1 VPIPGEQKKSKIF
14 SFHSKERKPLQGYY
28 DIASWTES
36 YRKKFP
42 VEQHL
47 FDPTNYER
55 QSQALIDLPAI
66 LKRDIGTR
74 TDYNSEDPAW
84 RFKDPYS
91 DTYKNRL
98 LNAWYFDPVIQQSIY
113 IRTSN
118 LLGKARQTRLEP
130 DVSVIFDDRLESLT
144 QISDVIKRE
153 DQKKLMEYIKLVE
166 KLTMINKR
174 YKYLLMDWFVG
185 GRSALHKRTDKKI
198 IDKYSPKAKEKGFK
212 LHPDTPTNLMELEW
226 WRLGQ
231 VKVDRWDDIAKV
243 EYRDASRFA
252 PSESPPED
260 EKGFGKMIPA
270 EQLIYM
276 TRLEKRYGRSI
287 IQPILSVSEQNR
299 MMNEQDLPEIFK
311 ARWAPSGLFTSE
323 TMSQEELAEFIEERD
338 PSKDTGVKGKMEY
351 IKLSTDADPEPMTKA
366 RHENSRF
373 MLMQTDVPSF
383 MMKMEE
389 ITNRATS
396 ASVLAAW
403 RSLTLE
409 NDRTE
414 FRELMWE
421 QFYQPLIILYM
432 QANGDPDFD
441 IIDFD
446 AKIAYAFQNLTFE
459 DDKVSAEVADLL
471 QKNGIESIVE
481 SRRRMNMPLQME
493 MGEMD
498 IAKEEEEQE
507 QKDLEQ
513 EQAQQQLQ
521 QQQEDK
527 KPLPLKQEEEQAPDQ
542 DQDEEDT
549 QDEANP

>member
-1 VPIPGEQKKSKIF
+1 MPIPGEKKPAKVFVF
-14 SFHSKERKPLQGYY
+14 SPDKKNKPLLGYY
-28 DIASWTES
+28 DISSWSDS
-36 YRKKFP
+36 YKKSLK
-42 VEQHL
+42 VEDEYYNPL
-47 FDPTNYER
+47 NFER
-55 QSQALIDLPAI
+55 QSQALIDLPTI

-74 TDYNSEDPAW
+74 TDYNSQDPAW

-130 DVSVIFDDRLESLT
+130 DISVIFDDKIDSLT
-144 QISDVIKRE
+144 QISDIIPKE
-153 DQKKLMEYIKLVE
+153 EQKKLMEYIKLVE
-166 KLTMINKR
+166 KLTRINRR
-174 YKYLLMDWFVG
+174 YQYLVMDWFVG

-198 IDKYSPKAKEKGFK
+198 IDKYRPKAKEKGYK
-212 LHPDTPTNLMELEW
+212 LPDETPTNLMDLEW

-231 VKVDRWDDIAKV
+231 VKVDQWDDISKV
-243 EYRDASRFA
+243 EYRDTSRFK
-252 PSESPPED
+252 PKEKPPED
-260 EKGFGKMIPA
+260 EKGFGMMIPI

-299 MMNEQDLPEIFK
+299 MMNEQDLPEIFR

-323 TMSQEELAEFIEERD
+323 TMSQEELAEFIAERD
-338 PSKDTGVKGKMEY
+338 SAKDTGVKGKMEY

-421 QFYQPLIILYM
+421 QFYQPLIVLYM
-432 QANGDPDFD
+432 QANGEPDFD
-441 IIDFD
+441 MIDFD
-446 AKIAYAFQNLTFE
+446 AKIAYVFQNLAFE
-459 DDKVSAEVADLL
+459 DDKTQAEVVDLL

-481 SRRRMNMPLQME
+481 SRRRMNMPLEME
-493 MGEMD
+493 MGD
-498 IAKEEEEQE
+498 IDITREKEEQE
-507 QKDLEQ
+507 QKELEQ
-513 EQAQQQLQ
+513 EQLQ
-521 QQQEDK
+521 QQQ
-527 KPLPLKQEEEQAPDQ
+527 QEESTPPEQEKAQEQEQEKEKPGN
-542 DQDEEDT
+542 
-549 QDEANP
+549 EANP